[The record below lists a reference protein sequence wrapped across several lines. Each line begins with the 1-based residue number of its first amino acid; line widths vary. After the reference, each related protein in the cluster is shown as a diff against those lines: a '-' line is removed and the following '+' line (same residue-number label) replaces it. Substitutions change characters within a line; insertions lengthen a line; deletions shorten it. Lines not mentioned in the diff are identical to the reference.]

1 MVERTARC
9 ATDCAA
15 GRRLAARIACRH
27 AVDRT
32 NTPDSPVG
40 SFALS
45 RGPDLRCSAGRIT
58 RHRNSPDARALPL
71 RGRLSAL
78 SACCGVGRPGHLARP
93 PKSDRVAESQPIGP
107 RLPLGP
113 VRPLGLRELAP
124 ERPVRGRD
132 CARVGGTLDAPTW
145 SGTVSEQISVPT
157 SNRRVHCVT
166 AEPRNLSEVLAQS
179 PPDMAGRVRRPAVAR
194 GLTGDSCAGKSTF
207 RRPQGSVGS
216 IRRAGP

>member
-1 MVERTARC
+1 MARC

-71 RGRLSAL
+71 RGCLSAI
-78 SACCGVGRPGHLARP
+78 SARWGLGRLGHLTRL
-93 PKSDRVAESQPIGP
+93 PKSDRVRESQPVGP
-107 RLPLGP
+107 RLPLCP
-113 VRPLGLRELAP
+113 I
-124 ERPVRGRD
+124 RPVGLPEFAPGRPACGRD

-145 SGTVSEQISVPT
+145 SGTVSEQISEPT

-166 AEPRNLSEVLAQS
+166 AEPWNPSEVLAQS
-179 PPDMAGRVRRPAVAR
+179 PSGSAGRVRLLAVAR
-194 GLTGDSCAGKSTF
+194 ALTGDSCAGKSAF
-207 RRPQGSVGS
+207 RRPPGFVGW